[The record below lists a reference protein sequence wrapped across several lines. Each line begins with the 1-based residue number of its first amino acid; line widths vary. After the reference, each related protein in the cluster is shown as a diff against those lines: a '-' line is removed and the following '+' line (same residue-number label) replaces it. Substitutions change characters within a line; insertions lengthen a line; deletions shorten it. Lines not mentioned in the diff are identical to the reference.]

1 MEVKK
6 YIIILVLLILSSC
19 SSGRDNEKIEKMID
33 ILFSQNKEKKVVKI
47 TAEKI
52 KNVNYPI
59 IEIKTDGILIQS
71 TFLPMTSR
79 NGYTN
84 WTSGIGHL
92 ITMNGAIITKTNGMN
107 AFLNSLEFN
116 DFNPFNNK
124 TNLQKLPKSLSKE
137 YRFLEPTYQEKIIVV
152 NCDLIFE
159 KKENVVVLDN
169 KLNLFKII
177 EKCYN
182 EQLKFSSLYWM
193 DENGFVWKSKQ
204 WLGNKVNA
212 EITVLKTR

>member
-1 MEVKK
+1 
-6 YIIILVLLILSSC
+6 
-19 SSGRDNEKIEKMID
+19 MID
-33 ILFSQNKEKKVVKI
+33 ILFSSNKEKKIVKI

-79 NGYTN
+79 YGFTN

-92 ITMNGAIITKTNGMN
+92 VTMDGAIITKTNGMN
-107 AFLNSLEFN
+107 VFLNSLEFS
-116 DFNPFNNK
+116 DFNPFNNT

-152 NCDLIFE
+152 NCDLILE
-159 KKENVVVLDN
+159 KKEKVVVLDN
-169 KLNLFKII
+169 KLNLSKII
-177 EKCYN
+177 ENCYN
-182 EQLKFSSLYWM
+182 EQLEFKNFYWI
-193 DENGFVWKSKQ
+193 DENGFVWKSQQ

-212 EITVLKTR
+212 EITVLKNR